1 MHSLFHPAVCN
12 GSGCGGGRYD
22 GPIEHIG
29 GKPTPGVGFGLGLE
43 RVLML
48 MEAEGVKI
56 PEESPVKLYIAALGD
71 EAKVIAL
78 KIADR
83 LRKKGVKTEI
93 DHMGRVFKAQ
103 FKYADKIN
111 AEYVLAIGDD
121 EVASGNAKL
130 KRMSDGSVADITLD
144 GVADFNF

>member
-1 MHSLFHPAVCN
+1 
-12 GSGCGGGRYD
+12 
-22 GPIEHIG
+22 
-29 GKPTPGVGFGLGLE
+29 
-43 RVLML
+43 ML

-56 PEESPVKLYIAALGD
+56 PEEPPVKLYIAALGD

-93 DHMGRVFKAQ
+93 DHMGRGFKAQ

-130 KRMSDGSVADITLD
+130 KRMSDGSAADITLD